1 MCSSDLEDSSDG
13 DHPEVAPASAKK
25 LLGEGVDAIV
35 GAAASGVTRSIIDTI
50 TQALLLNPNRTI
62 STQQGLQGTLFDFS
76 DFEEAAT
83 AKDKVTRKLDD
94 AAEREKASRSIFAQH
109 AIKAH
114 EVEAD
119 LREVDE
125 AIGDPKAVE
134 TFVTSV
140 LNNLMGVQV
149 AAQGKGYRVVTG
161 NLPPAL
167 REVLP
172 AGDVLVAISTSG
184 HSPNVLRA
192 VQAVLAAQAS
202 RAQRL
207 AAADWVIFNDGLSL
221 AELKKEVFGLP
232 LPWPTSDSR

>member
-1 MCSSDLEDSSDG
+1 VVKACLLYGADNPIDGVVLDVLLRKVREIKRSTGINVPFPEDSQ
-13 DHPEVAPASAKK
+13 
-25 LLGEGVDAIV
+25 
-35 GAAASGVTRSIIDTI
+35 SIIDTI
-50 TQALLLNPNRTI
+50 TQALLLNPSRSI
-62 STQQGLQGTLFDFS
+62 STQQGVQGTLFDFS

-149 AAQGKGYRVVTG
+149 VPQGKGYRVVTG
-161 NLPPAL
+161 QPA
-167 REVLP
+167 P
-172 AGDVLVAISTSG
+172 
-184 HSPNVLRA
+184 RA
-192 VQAVLAAQAS
+192 A
-202 RAQRL
+202 
-207 AAADWVIFNDGLSL
+207 
-221 AELKKEVFGLP
+221 
-232 LPWPTSDSR
+232 